1 MKRDNLLFGMLRFLI
16 LAGMIVLALM
26 FIEKYAVKCND
37 YGLRVFKEQPVT
49 DPEAGGGKSITI
61 TIGED
66 VSPRSLGE
74 LLEAKGL
81 IRDKWLFFLQ
91 YYCSEYRKE
100 IKPGTY
106 VLRSTMTAE
115 DMFAVMAGH
124 EEEEK
129 E

>member
-16 LAGMIVLALM
+16 LAGMVAVALL
-26 FIEKYAVKCND
+26 FINKYAPKFND

-49 DPEAGGGKSITI
+49 DPEMEDGKSITI
-61 TIGED
+61 TIGDE

-81 IRDKWLFFLQ
+81 IRDKWLFVLQ

-100 IKPGTY
+100 IKAGTY

-115 DMFAVMAGH
+115 DMFAVMAGY
-124 EEEEK
+124 EEGDE
-129 E
+129 

>member
-1 MKRDNLLFGMLRFLI
+1 M
-16 LAGMIVLALM
+16 
-26 FIEKYAVKCND
+26 
-37 YGLRVFKEQPVT
+37 FKEQPVT
-49 DPEAGGGKSITI
+49 DIEVEDGKSITI
-61 TIGED
+61 TIGEE

-124 EEEEK
+124 EEGDE
-129 E
+129 

>member
-1 MKRDNLLFGMLRFLI
+1 MKRDNILFGMLRFLI
-16 LAGMIVLALM
+16 LAGMVAVALL
-26 FIEKYAVKCND
+26 FINKYAAKFNE
-37 YGLRVFKEQPVT
+37 YGQRVFKEQPVT
-49 DPEAGGGKSITI
+49 DIEVEDGKSITI
-61 TIGED
+61 TIGEE

-124 EEEEK
+124 EEGDE
-129 E
+129 

>member
-1 MKRDNLLFGMLRFLI
+1 MKRDNILFGMLRFLI
-16 LAGMIVLALM
+16 LAGMVAVALL
-26 FIEKYAVKCND
+26 FINKYAAKFNE
-37 YGLRVFKEQPVT
+37 YGQRVFKEQPVT
-49 DPEAGGGKSITI
+49 DIEVEDGKSITI
-61 TIGED
+61 SIGEE

-81 IRDKWLFFLQ
+81 IRDKWLFVLQ

-100 IKPGTY
+100 IKAGTY

-124 EEEEK
+124 EEGDE
-129 E
+129 

>member
-16 LAGMIVLALM
+16 LAGMVAVALL
-26 FIEKYAVKCND
+26 FINKYAAKFNE
-37 YGLRVFKEQPVT
+37 YGLRVFKEQAVT
-49 DPEAGGGKSITI
+49 DPETGDGKSITI
-61 TIGED
+61 TIGEE
-66 VSPRSLGE
+66 VSPRTLGE

-81 IRDKWLFFLQ
+81 IRDKWLFVLQ

-100 IKPGTY
+100 IKAGTY

-124 EEEEK
+124 EEGDE
-129 E
+129 